1 VEFLLTTLMVR
12 YMLDTPSPVM
22 PNEGDTVEQIDV
34 KFKWEEDNYTCRGNI
49 GSQLDYV
56 DFKFICF
63 TTRNSTNQLYYSKGY
78 RTT

>member
-1 VEFLLTTLMVR
+1 VTLTGFEFEV
-12 YMLDTPSPVM
+12 
-22 PNEGDTVEQIDV
+22 
-34 KFKWEEDNYTCRGNI
+34 

-78 RTT
+78 